1 MFCLVYASSATRLFS
16 PSQLTDLL
24 ASCHANNSRL
34 GITGLLLYK
43 NGDFMQA
50 LEGEEQT
57 VLNLYAKIYQDERHT
72 GVLTL
77 LQTTIS
83 ARQFPNWSMGFRDL
97 NSPEVR
103 SLPGYNE
110 FLNRPLTEAE
120 FSSDPT
126 YCQRLLTIFKK
137 MM

>member
-1 MFCLVYASSATRLFS
+1 MFCLVYASSATKLFS

-43 NGDFMQA
+43 NGNFMQA
-50 LEGEEQT
+50 LEGEEQA
-57 VLNLYAKIYQDERHT
+57 VLNLYAKIHQDERHT
-72 GVLTL
+72 GVL
-77 LQTTIS
+77 QTTIP